1 MFEKALPKDADRI
14 FCEDVMSRIQLIP
27 PSYFVFRFR
36 ITHLADPFYPD
47 PQTTDDYY
55 DDEDDVGVG
64 LRESGGKESMSQEQ
78 VMEMLKM
85 HERLLYTILATIGIP
100 LVIIII
106 FYIEV
111 G

>member
-1 MFEKALPKDADRI
+1 M
-14 FCEDVMSRIQLIP
+14 
-27 PSYFVFRFR
+27 
-36 ITHLADPFYPD
+36 ADPFIPS
-47 PQTTDDYY
+47 PATEDYFY
-55 DDEDDVGVG
+55 DEDDFDDAVDLKEGVG
-64 LRESGGKESMSQEQ
+64 GGKRHMSQEQ

-111 G
+111 GAFSK